1 MPDTNVPDTNTPDTN
16 TSNAPTSPR
25 VLIVTGGLLSP
36 RDKSLPSVLRRQA
49 AAVRASSGAWL
60 DVQVKLLALEEM
72 LLLAKHRRSLT
83 FRRAPYRPAVDRF
96 FARSLDLDSPELTEV
111 VLLTAL
117 AAEGVEASVT
127 TFAAL
132 ASDEPLRDRLLA
144 AHDCVFASSTL
155 LRDLSEVDP
164 LLRLLKRPHNRVVLG
179 GALAG
184 ILHHDWPGHPCLD
197 LLAVGYGE
205 LLVTAI
211 VAWMRSGYRE
221 LLAPHEGRL
230 VRKNGNP
237 ILYSGVP
244 ASKDLDFLPTPDWRL
259 AERMHGRR
267 FRMVHYESVRG
278 CPYRCGFCNY
288 PFLFDDTKF
297 RTKSAERIADDWER
311 YAAQGAEYVSCLDS
325 LFTMPKRRLVAL
337 CERLIDRKV
346 GLKWLCYARSDDLA
360 DRDTVELMKAAGC
373 VEVQIGIESG
383 DQGQLDRMN
392 KRNTVEKNARALV
405 NCREVGI
412 TTAVTV
418 ILGYPGETERSLLNT
433 LAFLKSSPPDFCYP
447 APFNARVEYV
457 PILQPESRVKYGIE
471 LVNDGRSAQPYWRH
485 ATMSCSEVGAWY
497 RRFNRELMQERI
509 SLHAGLFYDGIL
521 TFDPADRDALL
532 DFQAEAIEHD
542 RVLSRVF
549 VPIHDW
555 ARRRLEAD
563 VERQLGPRVVMPR
576 PRTLPLV
583 S

>member
-1 MPDTNVPDTNTPDTN
+1 MSERSSEALETPP
-16 TSNAPTSPR
+16 SSSPR
-25 VLIVTGGLLSP
+25 VLIVTGGLLSV

-49 AAVRASSGAWL
+49 SAVRASSGAWL
-60 DVQVKLLALEEM
+60 DVQVKLLGLEEM
-72 LLLAKHRRSLT
+72 LILAKHRRSLA
-83 FRRAPYRPAVDRF
+83 FRRAPYRQAVDRF

-117 AAEGVEASVT
+117 ALEGVEASVT
-127 TFAAL
+127 TFAEL
-132 ASDEPLRDRLLA
+132 ASDDALRDRLLA
-144 AHDCVFASSTL
+144 THECVFASSTL

-164 LLRLLKRPHNRVVLG
+164 LLRMLKRPHNRVVLG
-179 GALAG
+179 GALAS
-184 ILHHDWPGHPCLD
+184 ILHHEWPGHPCLD

-205 LLVTAI
+205 MLIPSI
-211 VAWMRSGYRE
+211 VAWMRSGFRE
-221 LLAPHEGRL
+221 LRAPTEGR
-230 VRKNGNP
+230 VVHKNGDT

-244 ASKDLDFLPTPDWRL
+244 ESKELDFLPTPDWQL
-259 AERMHGRR
+259 AERVHGRR
-267 FRMVHYESVRG
+267 FRMVHSESVRG

-297 RTKSAERIADDWER
+297 RTKSAQRIADDWAL
-311 YAAQGAEYVSCLDS
+311 YAAAGAEYVSCLDS

-337 CERLIDRKV
+337 CEQLIDRKN

-360 DRDTVELMKAAGC
+360 DRETVELMKAAGC

-392 KRNTVEKNARALV
+392 KRNTVEKNGLALV

-433 LAFLKSSPPDFCYP
+433 LAFLKASPPDFYYP

-457 PILQPESRVKYGIE
+457 PILQPESRQKYGIQ
-471 LVNDGRSAQPYWRH
+471 LANDGRSSQPYWRH
-485 ATMSCSEVGAWY
+485 ATMCCSEVGAWY
-497 RRFNRELMQERI
+497 RRFNRELIQERI

-521 TFDPADRDALL
+521 TFDHADRDALL
-532 DFQAEAIEHD
+532 DFQADALARD
-542 RVLSRVF
+542 RLLSRVF

-555 ARRRLEAD
+555 TRRRLAAD
-563 VERQLGPRVVMPR
+563 VQRQLGPASQAPR